1 MQFTHGAE
9 GVWLL
14 IDETAPPD
22 ACVIATVRGAV
33 EVLALKG
40 LCEARLQSPG
50 PLTSFAFAF
59 EDREYRV
66 TPFPDR
72 GGRLSLRI
80 DGSDGSL
87 SRVET
92 EFRHELEGPPDHP
105 PASL

>member
-1 MQFTHGAE
+1 MRFVQETG

-14 IDETAPPD
+14 IDEAAPPE
-22 ACVIATVRGAV
+22 ACAIATVRGPV

-40 LCEARLQSPG
+40 LCETRLASPG
-50 PLTSFAFAF
+50 AFACFAFTF
-59 EDREYRV
+59 EGREYRV

-92 EFRHELEGPPDHP
+92 EFRHGTDVPPDHP
-105 PASL
+105 

>member
-1 MQFTHGAE
+1 MRFVQEAG

-22 ACVIATVRGAV
+22 ACLIATVRGPV

-40 LCEARLQSPG
+40 LCEALIGAAGTVQD
-50 PLTSFAFAF
+50 FAFTHDGRGF
-59 EDREYRV
+59 QV
-66 TPFPDR
+66 TPYADR

-92 EFRHELEGPPDHP
+92 EFRHGTDVPPDHP
-105 PASL
+105 PASS